1 LNTLFGPPG
10 TTAKLAD
17 GAVLFT
23 AVPTIAAGEAVRYN
37 IPINATAAGV
47 VKVDVQAVSSAAPS
61 PNGVV
66 SKSQNVTILGNRL

>member
-1 LNTLFGPPG
+1 
-10 TTAKLAD
+10 
-17 GAVLFT
+17 
-23 AVPTIAAGEAVRYN
+23 
-37 IPINATAAGV
+37 